1 LSFFGIEWR
10 KLIDTLYITGLCML
24 LISLPIFNVGMSVSL
39 FWVSGVWLIDFLND
53 IVVEKDPWRKFRRF
67 WSHKWAVLLTS
78 ILLLHAV
85 GMIHT
90 EDVTYGMR
98 DLRIKSPLFII
109 PFVLSSFPLISDRAH
124 KILIGFFMAAVTFS
138 AFTNLMVYWGWV
150 DRELTDIR
158 LISKSFISRI
168 SHIRLSL
175 MCALAISICGYQIR
189 HRRKI
194 LIYLACAAIN
204 LYFIWVI
211 ESITG
216 FGVLIFALVVY
227 FITWSIKNC
236 KHRLAKFSLLGSF
249 AIIAVGIT
257 FLVVSYNQY
266 HETASQLDL
275 NNLPTHTTGGEAYD
289 HNLGNSQIENGHYV
303 WLFVAWDELR
313 VTWDTRSEI
322 GLDKID
328 GRGQPIYGTL
338 IRYMTSLGLNKD
350 AQGVA
355 ALSDADVALIESGVS
370 SILEGKRHGIRG
382 RLDKI
387 FLEIDLYSNSGD
399 PSGHSLT
406 QRLEFWRAGIHT
418 FKKNWAVGVGTGDI
432 GITLDQSYHE
442 INTKLQEGSRFR
454 IHNQYFSFAVAF
466 GIFGFLWIVWV
477 LIYPIRK
484 GYLANFIFFM
494 FYVMAL
500 TSFLTED
507 TIESQA
513 GVGYFIYLL
522 GALSIVRSP
531 SESSL

>member
-1 LSFFGIEWR
+1 MSFFVVEWR
-10 KLIDTLYITGLCML
+10 KLIDTLYLTGLCML

-39 FWVSGVWLIDFLND
+39 FWVSGVWIMDFLND
-53 IVVEKDPWRKFRRF
+53 ALVEKDPWRKFRRF

-78 ILLLHAV
+78 ILLIHAI

-90 EDVTYGMR
+90 EDIAYGLR

-109 PFVLSSFPLISDRAH
+109 PFVLASFPPISDRAY
-124 KILIGFFMAAVTFS
+124 KILINFLVAAVTFS
-138 AFTNLMVYWGWV
+138 VLTNLMVYWGWV

-168 SHIRLSL
+168 SHIRLAL
-175 MCALAISICGYQIR
+175 MCAFVVAICGYRIR
-189 HRRKI
+189 HRKWI
-194 LIYLACAAIN
+194 LIYLLVAIIN
-204 LYFIWVI
+204 LYFMWVI

-216 FGVLIFALVVY
+216 FGVLLFALVIY
-227 FITWSIKNC
+227 FLSWSVKNW
-236 KHRLAKFSLLGSF
+236 KHRLAKVSLLGSL
-249 AIIAVGIT
+249 AITGAGIAFVM
-257 FLVVSYNQY
+257 VSYNQY
-266 HETASQLDL
+266 HDTAAQLDL
-275 NNLPTHTTGGEAYD
+275 DNLPTHTLGGEAYD

-313 VTWDTRSEI
+313 TSWDSRSEI
-322 GLDKID
+322 GLDEND

-338 IRYMTSLGLNKD
+338 IRYMTSLGLHKD
-350 AQGVA
+350 AEGVA
-355 ALSDADVALIESGVS
+355 VLTPADVSRIESGVS

-382 RLDKI
+382 RMDKI
-387 FLEIDLYSNSGD
+387 FLEIDLYSNGGD
-399 PSGHSLT
+399 PTGHSLT

-432 GITLDQSYHE
+432 GIALDQSYDE
-442 INTKLQEGSRFR
+442 IGTKLQEGSRYR
-454 IHNQYFSFAVAF
+454 IHNQYFSFAVSF
-466 GIFGFLWIVWV
+466 GIFGLLWILWV

-484 GYLANFIFFM
+484 GYLSNFIFLM

-513 GVGYFIYLL
+513 GVGYFIYLV
-522 GALSIVRSP
+522 GALSIVRLP
-531 SESSL
+531 SQSSL